1 MMPVVP
7 LYNGRGER
15 LGDITLN
22 EAIFNAPVNEHVI
35 HDAVINQL
43 ASERSGTAHTKTI
56 SEVSGGGIKPWRQK
70 GTGRARHGSR
80 RSPLWVGGA
89 TLFGPVPR
97 EYGYRLPKKVR
108 RAALKS
114 ALSVKA
120 SENAFIVLEGLSL
133 ERPRTRDMVELL
145 RNVGAEGKVL
155 VVSDREDPNVELS
168 LRNIPGVKMVGPDNL
183 SVYDILAHDK
193 LLFTKGALA
202 RVEEVLS
209 A

>member
-1 MMPVVP
+1 MMPEVP

-15 LGDITLN
+15 LGQFALS
-22 EAIFNAPVNEHVI
+22 EAVFGAPVKGQLL
-35 HDAVINQL
+35 HDAIINQL

-70 GTGRARHGSR
+70 GTGRARHGRR
-80 RSPLWVGGA
+80 RSPLWVGGG

-114 ALSVKA
+114 ALSARAGDDAV
-120 SENAFIVLEGLSL
+120 IVFEELAIDE
-133 ERPRTRDMVELL
+133 PRTRDMMNLL
-145 RNVGAEGKVL
+145 KSVGAEGKVL
-155 VVSDREDPNVELS
+155 VVSDREDPNIGLS
-168 LRNIPGVKMVGPDNL
+168 LRNIPGVKLIEPEELN
-183 SVYDILAHDK
+183 VYDVLAHDK

-209 A
+209 V